1 MSNLKIFKSD
11 DFGSVRTVE
20 QDGKVLFCGRDIATA
35 LGYANTKDALSKHC
49 KGVAIRYPLQTSGG
63 IQEVRF
69 ITEGDVYRL
78 ITHSRLPAAEEFE
91 RWVFDGI
98 LPSIRKNGG
107 YLAGQE
113 KMTDAEIMAKA
124 LMVAQRTIENKQAE
138 IEQMQPKVLF
148 ADAVCS
154 SSSAIL
160 VGEMAKILRQNDV
173 DMGEKRLFEWLRKNG
188 YLVRRKGSDHNMPT
202 QRSMEQGLFTIKETT
217 VCHSDGHIT
226 ISKTP
231 KITGKGQTY
240 FINMF
245 LSKR

>member
-1 MSNLKIFKSD
+1 MNDLQVFKNSA
-11 DFGSVRTVE
+11 FGIIRTIE
-20 QDGKVLFCGRDIATA
+20 QDGKVLFCGKDVAEA
-35 LGYANTKDALSKHC
+35 LGYQRTADAITAHC
-49 KGVAIRYPLQTSGG
+49 KGVCVLPTPSNGG
-63 IQEVRF
+63 IQRMKF
-69 ITEGDVYRL
+69 ISEGDVYRL

-138 IEQMQPKVLF
+138 IEQMKPKVLF

-188 YLVRRKGSDHNMPT
+188 YLVRRQGSDHNMPT

-231 KITGKGQTY
+231 KITGKGQAY